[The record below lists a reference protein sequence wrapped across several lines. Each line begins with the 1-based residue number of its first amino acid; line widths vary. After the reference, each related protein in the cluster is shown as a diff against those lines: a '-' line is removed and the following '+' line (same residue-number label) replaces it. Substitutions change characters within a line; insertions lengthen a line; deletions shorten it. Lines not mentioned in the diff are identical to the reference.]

1 MRLANQTDLLN
12 EMEQI
17 RIATDLIELGAR
29 LQVVDKE
36 TSLGRGQLS
45 HLYRKIRGVSA
56 PRGMLPYSVE
66 WFTTWRPNIHASLFY
81 NAFVD
86 LTERVHCSRI
96 HAFIHAYRA
105 YLSQATQHGT
115 TPVLES
121 TRAWTLLRF
130 VDSGMLRLAPC
141 TRCHGRFL
149 IDHNTRTRHFVCGMC
164 NPPSRAGMTKERQR
178 ADSAEAAA

>member
-1 MRLANQTDLLN
+1 MRGAGQDLLD

-17 RIATDLIELGAR
+17 RIASDLITLGAR

-36 TSLGRGQLS
+36 TSLSRSQLS
-45 HLYRKIRGVSA
+45 SLYRKIRGVSA
-56 PRGMLPYSVE
+56 PRGMLPYSAE

-86 LTERVHCSRI
+86 LTQRIGCSRI

-105 YLSQATQHGT
+105 YLGQAAKHGE

-141 TRCHGRFL
+141 TQCGSRFL
-149 IDHNTRTRHFVCGMC
+149 VEKHAHARHFVCGMC
-164 NPPSRAGMTKERQR
+164 NPPSRAGMTKERQA
-178 ADSAEAAA
+178 ADRAAATA